1 MFGLTEQ
8 KLLNYSLI
16 CSILFCLSLYARN
29 LTLATVFFVTGSF
42 LWIIYIQQME
52 CKKRCNSSS

>member
-16 CSILFCLSLYARN
+16 CSFLFCFSLYARN
-29 LTLATVFFVTGSF
+29 LTLATVFLMTSAF
-42 LWIIYIQQME
+42 LWTMYRLEQ